1 MRRIN
6 SATLPTRV
14 FAHFAFLAAALFVS
28 IEAQKNWGDPQ
39 QRGMFPK
46 RPHDEY
52 AIDGNFASAVLHGAD
67 QTEKF
72 GSCTVIARRAWCS
85 LIAVQTV
92 FTGSDNLICVRNC
105 KNKRE
110 CGSARNFEKDG
121 TRRSRTESLDAGL
134 RVCPLAGTKEG
145 VSDILI
151 LSIALHF
158 SYAPS
163 I

>member
-1 MRRIN
+1 MARLSILPAGEGGGVRRIN

-14 FAHFAFLAAALFVS
+14 FARFAFLAAAFFVP
-28 IEAQKNWGDPQ
+28 IEAQRNRGDSQ

-85 LIAVQTV
+85 LIVVQTV
-92 FTGSDNLICVRNC
+92 VTGSDNLICVRNC
-105 KNKRE
+105 VNKRE
-110 CGSARNFEKDG
+110 CGSARSFEKDG

-134 RVCPLAGTKEG
+134 RVCPLPGQRKTFRT
-145 VSDILI
+145 S
-151 LSIALHF
+151 
-158 SYAPS
+158 
-163 I
+163 